1 MKETDYLIG
10 NIHLIEV
17 FKKFPVFESLNENDF
32 NKLLKISK
40 LKTYK
45 SGEFIVTEGET
56 DPWMYFLVKGKVKI
70 SKNGKEIVVLRQQG
84 DVFGEMGVIT
94 KSPRSASAYAESDA
108 ICLST
113 DFLFID
119 KLAGSDKIVFSY
131 LIYRI
136 FTEIVVE
143 RLRKTTE
150 ELLNLK
156 GKISLK
162 FW

>member
-10 NIHLIEV
+10 NIHLIEIL
-17 FKKFPVFESLNENDF
+17 KKFPVFESLNENDF
-32 NKLLKISK
+32 YKLLKISK

-45 SGEFIVTEGET
+45 AGEFIVTEGET

-70 SKNGKEIVVLRQQG
+70 SKNGKEIVVLKQQG

-94 KSPRSASAYAESDA
+94 KSPRSASAYADGDA

-136 FTEIVVE
+136 FSEIVVA

>member
-1 MKETDYLIG
+1 MKESDYLIG
-10 NIHLIEV
+10 NLQLIEV
-17 FKKFPVFESLNENDF
+17 LKKFPVFRPLTASDF

-40 LKTYK
+40 LRKYK
-45 SGEFIVTEGET
+45 SGEFIVVEGET
-56 DPWMYFLVKGKVKI
+56 NPWMYFLVQGKVKI
-70 SKNGKEIVVLRQQG
+70 SKNGKEIVTLEKRG

-94 KSPRSASAYAESDA
+94 KSPRSASAYAEGDT

-113 DFLFID
+113 DFLFMD

-131 LIYRI
+131 LVYKI

-143 RLRKTTE
+143 RLRKTTD
-150 ELLNLK
+150 ELINLK
-156 GKISLK
+156 SKVNLK